1 MKHSKVMK
9 KMAIRRFNLILILL
23 ILLILEIFFVLA
35 VSYKS
40 QNFCI
45 KIGESYLV
53 GDCQIGCCIDSKG
66 FEHNNY
72 PNGRC
77 IELNGKFYE
86 GTCKLMNICRD
97 KI

>member
-1 MKHSKVMK
+1 MKRNEVIKQR
-9 KMAIRRFNLILILL
+9 AIQRFSLILILL
-23 ILLILEIFFVLA
+23 ILLVLGISFVLA

-45 KIGESYLV
+45 KIGENYLV
-53 GDCQIGCCIDSKG
+53 GNCQIGCCIDSQG

-86 GTCKLMNICRD
+86 GTCRKMNICR
-97 KI
+97 K